1 MLFIHSISVIYSHIT
16 LTHHTTR
23 TTEFSRRRPPGTGAT
38 GTQSESQMLADRM
51 GLALYLCT
59 ALYVCLYGTLS
70 LYRACTLPQ
79 FPFPRIP
86 GSKEAV
92 PRRIADKAHHVL
104 LLPTSVPVVTRID
117 CTSSACHLIGAS
129 KQAHTCKVLPLLLH
143 LWPRGQLLHYSCAP
157 KSMCPAARSQP
168 GSSWSVS
175 PLGAAGRA
183 MGGRG
188 AATIMAGA
196 IAACRRRVRK
206 KAKAEAALPTV
217 ERTTGYSVGTKVLTA
232 TV

>member
-1 MLFIHSISVIYSHIT
+1 MLWLIWDS
-16 LTHHTTR
+16 
-23 TTEFSRRRPPGTGAT
+23 
-38 GTQSESQMLADRM
+38 
-51 GLALYLCT
+51 LCT
-59 ALYVCLYGTLS
+59 SVVRLCSLFVRYSLSTERALS
-70 LYRACTLPQ
+70 PNFPSRASRALKK
-79 FPFPRIP
+79 PFPH
-86 GSKEAV
+86 
-92 PRRIADKAHHVL
+92 PRRIADTRHVL
-104 LLPTSVPVVTRID
+104 LLPTSVPVVPRID
-117 CTSSACHLIGAS
+117 CTSSAVCHLIGAS

-175 PLGAAGRA
+175 PLGAAGSA

>member
-1 MLFIHSISVIYSHIT
+1 MPCATLLIYVVPCTAVKPCRTPLTRARGGGVTCIFRQSIRDAIERTRCVGSSTPLLFIHSISVIYSHIT

-92 PRRIADKAHHVL
+92 P
-104 LLPTSVPVVTRID
+104 TS
-117 CTSSACHLIGAS
+117 
-129 KQAHTCKVLPLLLH
+129 QAHCRHT
-143 LWPRGQLLHYSCAP
+143 SC
-157 KSMCPAARSQP
+157 
-168 GSSWSVS
+168 
-175 PLGAAGRA
+175 
-183 MGGRG
+183 
-188 AATIMAGA
+188 
-196 IAACRRRVRK
+196 
-206 KAKAEAALPTV
+206 
-217 ERTTGYSVGTKVLTA
+217 TTTTY
-232 TV
+232 